1 MLEHYYKMISIID
14 LDDLL
19 NKFIALYVADKKKLK
34 MQLLENN
41 DYYKMWD
48 ANEKTGFLQ
57 KYNEN
62 IMKII
67 SEFNDVTYYNINV
80 QILHMFI
87 KI

>member
-1 MLEHYYKMISIID
+1 MKDYNKKISIID

-19 NKFIALYVADKKKLK
+19 NKFIAFHVADKKKLK
-34 MQLLENN
+34 MQLLKNN
-41 DYYKMWD
+41 EYYKIRD
-48 ANEKTGFLQ
+48 ANKKTGFLQ

-62 IMKII
+62 IIKII
-67 SEFNDVTYYNINV
+67 SKFNDVTYYNINI